1 MNKKIY
7 IVLSVVL
14 IVILGLILTN
24 KFLNK
29 NSNTPNSFIPKF
41 FNKNIKTSGNELA
54 KMREE
59 IKLNDISL
67 IYNSVY
73 NQSDYMT
80 KNVLDTNF
88 LDFLKNLKTS
98 TSVYL
103 TDNIN
108 GGIEFSSYE
117 REISKFN
124 SGSLRNFDIEL
135 NISDYK
141 TKKQIENGKVYI
153 NGINFGDFKAGSF
166 KKSFKWPI
174 GVELFNVLI
183 RSDNYGDAM
192 ISVNSLN
199 SEGDLLLGNVLMKKA
214 TIKQVSLG
222 KKQDIQIT
230 GVKLS
235 LNDCSLVDKN
245 NACYK
250 GNATLKINHILGN
263 EANTNSVSL
272 NMQAITREGT
282 IQNLVSGGM
291 AFVDFIDS
299 DGNILKIGDGQTVN
313 IVYNITKEDV
323 FNMKSLIGKKFG
335 EKEGYWFYN
344 KKTSLWEERTAKYS
358 LDEKNLTWTATI
370 SDIY

>member
-108 GGIEFSSYE
+108 
-117 REISKFN
+117 
-124 SGSLRNFDIEL
+124 
-135 NISDYK
+135 
-141 TKKQIENGKVYI
+141 
-153 NGINFGDFKAGSF
+153 
-166 KKSFKWPI
+166 
-174 GVELFNVLI
+174 
-183 RSDNYGDAM
+183 
-192 ISVNSLN
+192 
-199 SEGDLLLGNVLMKKA
+199 
-214 TIKQVSLG
+214 
-222 KKQDIQIT
+222 
-230 GVKLS
+230 
-235 LNDCSLVDKN
+235 
-245 NACYK
+245 
-250 GNATLKINHILGN
+250 
-263 EANTNSVSL
+263 
-272 NMQAITREGT
+272 
-282 IQNLVSGGM
+282 
-291 AFVDFIDS
+291 
-299 DGNILKIGDGQTVN
+299 
-313 IVYNITKEDV
+313 
-323 FNMKSLIGKKFG
+323 
-335 EKEGYWFYN
+335 
-344 KKTSLWEERTAKYS
+344 
-358 LDEKNLTWTATI
+358 
-370 SDIY
+370 